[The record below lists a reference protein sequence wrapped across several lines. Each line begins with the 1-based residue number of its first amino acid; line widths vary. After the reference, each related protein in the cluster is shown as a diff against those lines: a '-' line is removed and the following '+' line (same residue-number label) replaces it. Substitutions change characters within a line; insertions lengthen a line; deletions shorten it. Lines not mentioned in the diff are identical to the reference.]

1 MAQNVV
7 QNEMNNF
14 QNKLQRCGQTC
25 QDDIQDQITP
35 DVQGNTAKMQKF
47 ERQMMDCMA
56 KCGEKHIQ
64 MLKPMSQKMR
74 TEIASR
80 TPN

>member
-1 MAQNVV
+1 MAQGVV

-35 DVQGNTAKMQKF
+35 DVQGNAAKMQKF
-47 ERQMMDCMA
+47 ERIMMDCMG
-56 KCGEKHIQ
+56 KCGEKHIAI
-64 MLKPMSQKMR
+64 LKPMSQKIR
-74 TEIASR
+74 VDIASR
-80 TPN
+80 SI